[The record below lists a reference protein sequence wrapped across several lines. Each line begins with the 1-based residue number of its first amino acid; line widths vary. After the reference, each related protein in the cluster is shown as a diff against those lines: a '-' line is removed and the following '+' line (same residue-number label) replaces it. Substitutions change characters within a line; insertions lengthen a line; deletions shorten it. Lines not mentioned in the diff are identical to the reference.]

1 MSAASEPAFYDLG
14 GPVLEVRSG
23 RPGDIAGLDALLGG
37 CRIGAAAQ
45 PAFRIEVGETPA
57 LDENP
62 AGAIAFDGEVPVDG
76 HCRLVQSGAALHAIF
91 PGRQTL
97 FIDNAA
103 ARAEIRVLPD
113 TATLWTAWM
122 LALEAALDA
131 DGQSMLHMA
140 GLTLPGRE
148 GTVLIH
154 APSGTGKT
162 TTSLALASRGFGLC
176 ADDVMVLRPAK
187 LDAWGMPRFVKI
199 HRQTAAMVP
208 VVAPSLGDKW
218 DRNGEQAVALDKL
231 RAILPVEAPRPRPV
245 LALLHLA
252 RATAGR
258 TRPAAPP
265 TTPATVAPA
274 AAHAPPRPT
283 ALLPLQQRRFAAIAA
298 LVSGTPTFTLE
309 VGHVPQD
316 AAAAILAESG
326 EG

>member
-1 MSAASEPAFYDLG
+1 MSAASEPAFYDIG
-14 GPVLEVRSG
+14 GPVLEVRSD
-23 RPGDIAGLDALLGG
+23 RPGDLAGLDTLLGG
-37 CRIGAAAQ
+37 CRTGTVAQ
-45 PAFRIEVGETPA
+45 PAFRIEVRETPT

-62 AGAIAFDGEVPVDG
+62 AGAVAFDGEVPVDG
-76 HCRLVQSGAALHAIF
+76 RCRLIQDGPRLHMVF

-97 FIDNAA
+97 LVDNAA
-103 ARAEIRVLPD
+103 ARAEIRVLPE
-113 TATLWTAWM
+113 AKTLWTAWM
-122 LALEAALDA
+122 LALDAALDA

-162 TTSLALASRGFGLC
+162 TTSLALASQGFGLC

-187 LDAWGMPRFVKI
+187 LDAWGLPRFVKI
-199 HRQTAAMVP
+199 HRKTAAMVP

-218 DRNGEQAVALDKL
+218 DRNDEQAVPLDKL

-252 RATAGR
+252 RSADGR
-258 TRPAAPP
+258 TRLAALPK
-265 TTPATVAPA
+265 TEAMVALA
-274 AAHAPPRPT
+274 ADNVRT
-283 ALLPLQQRRFAAIAA
+283 GLTGLLPLQQRRFAAIAA
-298 LVSGTPTFTLE
+298 LVSRTPTFTLE

-316 AAAAILAESG
+316 AAAAILSEIG
-326 EG
+326 KG